1 MRHSARSGLVDELE
15 VQEAGGTITRPAA
28 DLSRVIC
35 RRFGYLETPD
45 DCTASEGVGSPL
57 PDRAG
62 LTASNSRESLP
73 LPLNLYAGLND
84 LVIVDNTDAFTR
96 VRQFD
101 TRPGDLLILQN

>member
-1 MRHSARSGLVDELE
+1 
-15 VQEAGGTITRPAA
+15 
-28 DLSRVIC
+28 
-35 RRFGYLETPD
+35 
-45 DCTASEGVGSPL
+45 VGSPL

-62 LTASNSRESLP
+62 LTANNSRESLS

-84 LVIVDNTDAFTR
+84 LVIVDNTDVFTR